1 VTNIPS
7 VEAGRDFGAP
17 RKRPSARRSKP
28 MDSEARWEEILDAA
42 AKVFLQNGYEASS
55 LQEIATN
62 VGILKGSIY
71 YYIKTKEDLL
81 FEIIRRSQ
89 EDYTKT
95 REEDAATA
103 AASAPVRLAAF
114 ITRWTTLSP
123 KQRDWGEV
131 AEGSFTRLSP
141 ARLKVVIERR
151 DDFSDYVKQI
161 ITQGIA
167 EGAFDPSVDVSLA
180 TISVF
185 ELLRST
191 RQWHH
196 PRGRL
201 SKAAVAEWYSV
212 FIVRGLGGPSW
223 EPAKGR

>member
-7 VEAGRDFGAP
+7 VEVGRDFGAP

-95 REEDAATA
+95 REEDPTTA
-103 AASAPVRLAAF
+103 AAAAPVRLSAF

-131 AEGSFTRLSP
+131 AEGSFGRLSP
-141 ARLKVVIERR
+141 PRLKVVIESR
-151 DDFSDYVKQI
+151 DDFSDYVTQI
-161 ITQGIA
+161 ITQGID

-201 SKAAVAEWYSV
+201 SKAAVADWYSL
-212 FIVRGLGGPSW
+212 FIIRGLGGPSW
-223 EPAKGR
+223 TPDKGR

>member
-1 VTNIPS
+1 VTNTPS
-7 VEAGRDFGAP
+7 VEAGQDFGVP
-17 RKRPSARRSKP
+17 KKRPSARRTKP
-28 MDSEARWEEILDAA
+28 MDSEARWEEILNAA
-42 AKVFLQNGYEASS
+42 AKVFLQKGYEAAS
-55 LQEIATN
+55 LQEIATD

-89 EDYTKT
+89 EVYALTTDED
-95 REEDAATA
+95 EETA
-103 AASAPVRLAAF
+103 KANAPVRLAAF

-131 AEGSFTRLSP
+131 AEGSFGRLSP
-141 ARLKVVIERR
+141 ARLKIVIERR
-151 DDFSDYVKQI
+151 DNFSDFVKQI
-161 ITQGIA
+161 IQQGIT
-167 EGAFDPSVDVSLA
+167 EGAFDPAVDVSLA

-201 SKAAVAEWYSV
+201 SKAAVAEWYAL
-212 FIVRGLGGPSW
+212 FIVRGLGGPHWDISS
-223 EPAKGR
+223 GR

>member
-1 VTNIPS
+1 
-7 VEAGRDFGAP
+7 
-17 RKRPSARRSKP
+17 

-55 LQEIATN
+55 LQEIASN
-62 VGILKGSIY
+62 VGILKGSMY

-89 EDYTKT
+89 DVYTNT
-95 REEDAATA
+95 REEDPETA
-103 AASAPVRLAAF
+103 ASPAPVRLASF

-141 ARLKVVIERR
+141 ARLKQVIARR
-151 DDFSDYVKQI
+151 DEFSDYVKQI
-161 ITQGIA
+161 IQQGID
-167 EGAFDPSVDVSLA
+167 EGAFDPAVDVSLA

-201 SKAAVAEWYSV
+201 SKAAVAEWYSQ
-212 FIVRGLGGPSW
+212 FIVRGLGGPEWATS
-223 EPAKGR
+223 RSR